1 MAGVD
6 EKEHVAEPEVETPKS
21 AGKEVAPAA
30 EDQGKQQAGADM
42 YGRITD
48 LYAYQTLPR
57 SAKVIAQAVKP
68 VLDAAEPTAKV
79 LVLDDW
85 NYLASGVVLKK
96 AEAGLAFHTAKL
108 SSGIQALS
116 ASMGDVP
123 KGGISSAVEQGNSD
137 AEVSKQADIGGTLAN
152 LQSLHTLLQPTIDFA
167 SRDIDLDAD
176 TVRAAVAGA
185 LAAPHAK
192 SEVFIPALRQL
203 DPDAAKLPLFKTL
216 QEALSLRDDL
226 VKKLA
231 EAREWIKKNPD
242 STQKLEVEKLTSAG
256 DDILKAFDAYLDALL
271 DEKSKVLE
279 QALVHASA
287 SNIGATHLLAVKP
300 VLAVSQTTGVR
311 AFPLMNENRHFGA
324 SVLAYTLATKDGRVC
339 AAGVADAEK
348 EQAVQP
354 HLANRLLVWLL
365 GAVALLLALSL
376 LFGAGTLSLAGFR
389 ALMTSANPPVT
400 ATVAPAAT
408 PSPTQMPVTTPQGAP
423 GG

>member
-21 AGKEVAPAA
+21 DGKEVAPAA
-30 EDQGKQQAGADM
+30 EDQGKQQAGTDA

-68 VLDAAEPTAKV
+68 VLDAAESAVKV

-85 NYLASGVVLKK
+85 NYLASSVVLKK

-108 SSGIQALS
+108 SSSIQALS

-123 KGGISSAVEQGNSD
+123 KGGMHSAAEQGNSD
-137 AEVSKQADIGGTLAN
+137 AEVSKPADIGGTIAH
-152 LQSLHTLLQPTIDFA
+152 LQSLHTLLQPTIDYA
-167 SRDIDLDAD
+167 ARDIEFDAD
-176 TVRAAVAGA
+176 AVRAAVAGA
-185 LAAPHAK
+185 LAAPPATC
-192 SEVFIPALRQL
+192 EVFIPALRQL
-203 DPDAAKLPLFKTL
+203 DPDTAKLPLFKTL
-216 QEALSLRDDL
+216 QEAISLRDDL
-226 VKKLA
+226 IKKLA
-231 EAREWIKKNPD
+231 EAREWIKKNLD
-242 STQKLEVEKLTSAG
+242 SPQKPEVEKQTSAG
-256 DDILKAFDAYLDALL
+256 DDILKTFDAYMGALL
-271 DEKSKVLE
+271 DVKSKVLE
-279 QALVHASA
+279 QALVHAA
-287 SNIGATHLLAVKP
+287 ANNIGATHLLAVKP

-311 AFPLMNENRHFGA
+311 AFPLMNENRHLGA

-348 EQAVQP
+348 ELAVQP

>member
-6 EKEHVAEPEVETPKS
+6 EQEHVAEPEGETPKS
-21 AGKEVAPAA
+21 AGKETAPAA
-30 EDQGKQQAGADM
+30 ENEGLQQAGAGK

-57 SAKVIAQAVKP
+57 SATVIAQAIKP
-68 VLDAAEPTAKV
+68 VLDAAEPPSKV

-85 NYLASGVVLKK
+85 NYLASGVVIKK
-96 AEAGLAFHTAKL
+96 AEAGLTFHSAKL
-108 SSGIQALS
+108 SDSIKALA

-123 KGGISSAVEQGNSD
+123 KGGMPSIAEQGNSD
-137 AEVSKQADIGGTLAN
+137 AEVSKPADIGGTLAT
-152 LQSLHTLLQPTIDFA
+152 LQSLHTLLQPTFEYA
-167 SRDIDLDAD
+167 SRDIEFDAV

-185 LAAPHAK
+185 LAAPPATY
-192 SEVFIPALRQL
+192 EVFVPALRQL
-203 DPDAAKLPLFKTL
+203 DPDAAKLPVFKTL
-216 QEALSLRDDL
+216 QEALSTRGDL

-242 STQKLEVEKLTSAG
+242 STQKPEVEKQIVAG
-256 DDILKAFDAYLDALL
+256 DDILKAFDTYLGELL

-311 AFPLMNENRHFGA
+311 AFPLMNENRHLGA

-339 AAGVADAEK
+339 AAGIADAEK
-348 EQAVQP
+348 ERTVQP
-354 HLANRLLVWLL
+354 HRANQLLVWLL

-389 ALMTSANPPVT
+389 ALMTAANPPTT
-400 ATVAPAAT
+400 ATAVPSAT
-408 PSPTQMPVTTPQGAP
+408 PVPARTPVTTPHVAP
-423 GG
+423 DQ